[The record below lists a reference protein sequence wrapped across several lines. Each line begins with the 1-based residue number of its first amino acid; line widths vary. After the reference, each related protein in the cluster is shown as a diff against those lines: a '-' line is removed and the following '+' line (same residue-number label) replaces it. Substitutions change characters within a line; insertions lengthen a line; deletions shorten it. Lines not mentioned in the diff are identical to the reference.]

1 MEFGRSTSYGNLS
14 AGEKRR
20 ANLALSYAFRDLVM
34 IKHGGINILMMDEID
49 GGSLDQQACI
59 SIVNSLYEVC
69 SNDTILVIT
78 HNELVSQR
86 IKDQITV
93 TKECGFSTIS

>member
-1 MEFGRSTSYGNLS
+1 
-14 AGEKRR
+14 
-20 ANLALSYAFRDLVM
+20 M

-93 TKECGFSTIS
+93 TKECGFSAIS